1 MTPTSITNFERTDS
15 ELQEFWIFCL
25 FVAGKNSDVA
35 ARKTREFL
43 SERGNLAPFEYL
55 SMMNIQALLQVHKVG
70 QYSRMERALAASLSL
85 DLRNDPLERLMGVHG
100 IGPKTARF
108 FLLHSRKQC
117 RCAVLDTHILKW
129 INALGVACP
138 KVTPTS
144 IKEYE
149 RIERHFLTLAEAH
162 HPSLPIAQLDL
173 LLWGT
178 ISGRFEAENVA
189 V

>member
-35 ARKTREFL
+35 ARKTSEFL
-43 SERGNLAPFEYL
+43 SERGDLTPFEYL
-55 SMMNIQALLQVHKVG
+55 SLMNMQALLQVHKIG

-85 DLRNDPLERLMGVHG
+85 DLRNDPLERLMGVYG

-144 IKEYE
+144 VKEYE
-149 RIERHFLTLAEAH
+149 RLETEFLNLAGTY
-162 HPSLPIAQLDL
+162 HPSLSIADLDL

-178 ISGRFEAENVA
+178 ISGRMEAANA
-189 V
+189 